1 MQRSCSVAERADIA
15 KALAPAPA
23 ASASVAIHCTSIV
36 KDFGDGEERN
46 RVLHGIDL
54 TLPAGELTLLVG
66 PSGCGKTTLVS
77 ILAGILSPTSGN
89 VELFGTPLSSLS
101 SHALVDFRVREVGF
115 IFQQFNLLPT
125 LTAAENAGLA
135 LAAAGASRK
144 AATAAGAA
152 MLAKLGMAAKVNLL
166 PAQLS
171 GGEQQRV
178 AIARALAPGPRL
190 VVCDEPTSALDAA
203 SGHAVMELLRALAV
217 QPGRAVIVV
226 THDSR
231 IYEFADRIVEMEDG
245 RLVAPSANQSP
256 DIHMSKRKG
265 TE

>member
-1 MQRSCSVAERADIA
+1 MDKRTPSNPMQ
-15 KALAPAPA
+15 PA
-23 ASASVAIHCTSIV
+23 VRCTAVI
-36 KDFGDGEERN
+36 KDFGDGNERN
-46 RVLHGIDL
+46 RVLQGVDL
-54 TLPAGELTLLVG
+54 TLAAGELTLLVG

-77 ILAGILSPTSGN
+77 IIAGILSPTGGE
-89 VELFGTPLSSLS
+89 VEFFGTQLSSLS
-101 SHALVDFRVREVGF
+101 GNALVDFRLREVGF

-144 AATAAGAA
+144 AATAAGAD
-152 MLAKLGMAAKVNLL
+152 MLSQLGMASKVNLL

-231 IYEFADRIVEMEDG
+231 VYEFADRIVEMEDG
-245 RLVAPSANQSP
+245 RLLTSSTTRPPKVNKTAREHA
-256 DIHMSKRKG
+256 
-265 TE
+265 E

>member
-1 MQRSCSVAERADIA
+1 MI
-15 KALAPAPA
+15 
-23 ASASVAIHCTSIV
+23 
-36 KDFGDGEERN
+36 KDFGDGNERN
-46 RVLHGIDL
+46 RVLQDIDL
-54 TLPAGELTLLVG
+54 TLAAGELTLLVG

-77 ILAGILSPTSGN
+77 IIAGILSPSEGN
-89 VELFGTPLSSLS
+89 VELFGTRLTSLS
-101 SHALVDFRVREVGF
+101 RNALVDFRLREVGF

-135 LAAAGASRK
+135 IAAAGASRK

-152 MLAKLGMAAKVNLL
+152 MLAQLGMATKVNLL

-203 SGHAVMELLRALAV
+203 SGHAVMKLLRALAV
-217 QPGRAVIVV
+217 RPGRAVIVV

-231 IYEFADRIVEMEDG
+231 VHEFADRIIEMEDG
-245 RLVAPSANQSP
+245 RLVTTLVNQLP
-256 DIHMSKRKG
+256 TEHMSTKDDTK
-265 TE
+265 

>member
-1 MQRSCSVAERADIA
+1 M
-15 KALAPAPA
+15 LPA
-23 ASASVAIHCTSIV
+23 VRCTAV
-36 KDFGDGEERN
+36 MKDFGDGNERN
-46 RVLHGIDL
+46 RVLKGIDL
-54 TLPAGELTLLVG
+54 TLAAGELTLLVG

-77 ILAGILSPTSGN
+77 IIAGILSPTGGE

-101 SHALVDFRVREVGF
+101 GNALVDFRLREVGF

-135 LAAAGASRK
+135 LAASGASRQ

-152 MLAKLGMAAKVNLL
+152 MLAKLGMAAKVNSM
-166 PAQLS
+166 PSQLS

-178 AIARALAPGPRL
+178 AIARALTPGPRL

-203 SGHAVMELLRALAV
+203 SGHAVMELLRELAV
-217 QPGRAVIVV
+217 QPGRAVIAV

-231 IYEFADRIVEMEDG
+231 IYEFADRMVEMEDG
-245 RLVAPSANQSP
+245 LLTETIHPQSTVKESTP
-256 DIHMSKRKG
+256 
-265 TE
+265 